1 MTRNVYSPSA
11 GNVCTTEMPPRV
23 PHGVP
28 SMCFICDCGARNLER
43 RLGRAGVAIAERD
56 GRNLRRR
63 PEVAFEQRRRHAL
76 HVGDVVEAGAHRVGR
91 QEGVDVDVEI
101 EELADGARVLGAI
114 EALEHPA
121 TGVRV
126 QQPPRCRCGFRAPPR
141 ASSTRPRPGAARRA
155 AASCRR
161 AACGSSSRRLPRGPP
176 PAPTS
181 NAASVN

>member
-1 MTRNVYSPSA
+1 VVHLRL
-11 GNVCTTEMPPRV
+11 R
-23 PHGVP
+23 
-28 SMCFICDCGARNLER
+28 ARNLER
-43 RLGRAGVAIAERD
+43 RLGRTGVAIAERD

-121 TGVRV
+121 PGVRV
-126 QQPPRCRCGFRAPPR
+126 RGRRGVDAGLERHRERLQRFRVGAPR
-141 ASSTRPRPGAARRA
+141 AGRRHHAGAQLADHLLADFRVIRDLRDVERRE
-155 AASCRR
+155 R
-161 AACGSSSRRLPRGPP
+161 
-176 PAPTS
+176 
-181 NAASVN
+181 